1 MYVGDQ
7 AEVYPLGH
15 IYIAGNVQTP
25 PGFEYTVDPR
35 SIRSRQI
42 FDMFYAKLFVSIKKK
57 KKKEQLDDNF
67 RRIRDMHSSFFI
79 LLSRISRD
87 SQSFRKQK
95 MRITS
100 HTYESFVSVR
110 YQNTFFFNQIVRI
123 WFKCS
128 FKCDGQA
135 LPLYY

>member
-1 MYVGDQ
+1 MWAIRRKYTLSD
-7 AEVYPLGH
+7 
-15 IYIAGNVQTP
+15 IYIQRGTYKRLRVSNIRLIPEVSVHVR
-25 PGFEYTVDPR
+25 Y
-35 SIRSRQI
+35 SICFMQNCSYR
-42 FDMFYAKLFVSIKKK
+42 LKK

-110 YQNTFFFNQIVRI
+110 YQNTFFFNQIARI